1 MKYQIKFTRG
11 ELAGQK
17 FPVSNDSIS
26 IGRSRSNDI
35 VLETPDISRKHVII
49 SNKGPGLFIDNLSS
63 RFTSYGTTE
72 LKMGDSVPFAVNIEI
87 SIGKENGFV
96 LEAYNASSSDDDHT
110 VVTQDNDTILE
121 QKTLYEQ
128 YSDFETIKT
137 NPSDA
142 DFSEVDQEDKDVST
156 NAFMEFEAEQTV
168 GLKTRIA
175 TPEEIQMVKETE
187 KRKLTQKYF
196 LWITTSIIVLI
207 GLGFYYYFSLYKA
220 PEAQILW
227 PKKNGKDCI
236 GFARITDKSF
246 NFRSDIRLA
255 FPETAQTTI
264 RNSPGMIEIAT
275 FTGKYMDV
283 PCYVRL
289 EFNQNLKGLKLNRDE
304 AFEDWMNNKS
314 TGKNSWNFDI
324 ASPLLFYLNDNGI
337 PYYSVSYSRTVQQSS
352 VCGVAR
358 FFRFEDWEFAL
369 TVEIPG
375 NEKWRGI
382 TFLNQNFIQFS
393 NRFVLNHWEGLRI
406 ANPIDK
412 TNSIYEARMLLFRQ
426 SPSVW
431 GRVEYLLKTTL
442 VLCNKK
448 IEAEK
453 YAEAIELLRQLR
465 TNQIKWFN
473 EQKIAYY
480 RAETLND
487 KNEMKRITENCKAV
501 FSSPEDKRFHLIRQD
516 NWR

>member
-1 MKYQIKFTRG
+1 MKYQLKFIKG
-11 ELAGQK
+11 ELAGQV
-17 FPVSNDSIS
+17 FPVEKDSVS

-35 VLETPDISRKHVII
+35 ILETPDISRKHII
-49 SNKGPGLFIDNLSS
+49 VSNKGRGLFIDNLSS
-63 RFTSYGTTE
+63 RQTIYGATE
-72 LKMGDSVPFAVNIEI
+72 LKMGDSVPFAVNIEVF
-87 SIGKENGFV
+87 IGKENSFI
-96 LEAYNASSSDDDHT
+96 LESYKDIVEERDNTVFLQDDAAT
-110 VVTQDNDTILE
+110 LE
-121 QKTLYEQ
+121 QKTIYEQ
-128 YSDFETIKT
+128 TGFETIRT
-137 NPSDA
+137 NQPGFTSATLETSVA
-142 DFSEVDQEDKDVST
+142 DDD
-156 NAFMEFEAEQTV
+156 EFAEIESEQTV

-283 PCYVRL
+283 PCHVRL
-289 EFNQNLKGLKLNRDE
+289 EFNQNPKGLKLNRDE

-442 VLCNKK
+442 ALCDKK